1 MVVNRYFD
9 FSPRQ
14 IKFLVFLVGLL
25 LVGSVL
31 EFVRS
36 YATVKKNEFKFAVQL
51 GDGDQTYSP
60 VFKVDLNISPA
71 DSLELIPGIG
81 PVLAS
86 RIVAY
91 RDSVGRYEKP
101 EDILAVQGIGYGTYE
116 KIKPYIK
123 VRTW

>member
-1 MVVNRYFD
+1 MNRFFD
-9 FSPRQ
+9 FSPLQ
-14 IKFLVFLVGLL
+14 IKLLLFLIGLL

-36 YATVKKNEFKFAVQL
+36 YATVEKEEFKFSVQL
-51 GDGDQTYSP
+51 GDGDITYAP
-60 VFKVDLNISPA
+60 VFIVDLNISPA

-91 RDSVGRYEKP
+91 RDSIGRYEKP
-101 EDILAVQGIGYGTYE
+101 EEVMAVQGIGYTTYE
-116 KIKPYIK
+116 KIKSYIK

>member
-1 MVVNRYFD
+1 MNRLFD
-9 FSPRQ
+9 FSPLQ
-14 IKFLVFLVGLL
+14 IKLLLCLVGLL

-36 YATVKKNEFKFAVQL
+36 YATVKNDEFKFSVQL
-51 GDGDQTYSP
+51 GDGDMSYST
-60 VFKVDLNISPA
+60 VFSININSTPA

-86 RIVAY
+86 RIIAY
-91 RDSVGRYEKP
+91 RDSVGHFEKV
-101 EDILAVQGIGYGTYE
+101 ENILDVPGIGRKTYE
-116 KIKPYIK
+116 KIKPYIM

>member
-1 MVVNRYFD
+1 MNRFFE
-9 FSPRQ
+9 FSPLQ
-14 IKFLVFLVGLL
+14 IKLLVFLVGLL

-36 YATVKKNEFKFAVQL
+36 YATVEKNEFKFSVQL
-51 GDGDQTYSP
+51 GDGDQSYAP
-60 VFKVDLNISPA
+60 VFTVDLNISPP

-91 RDSVGRYEKP
+91 RDSVGRYQKP
-101 EDILAVQGIGYGTYE
+101 DEVMKVQGIGFAKYE
-116 KIKPYIK
+116 KIKAYIK
-123 VRTW
+123 VRSW

>member
-1 MVVNRYFD
+1 MNRFFD
-9 FSPRQ
+9 FSPLQ
-14 IKFLVFLVGLL
+14 IKLLLFLIGLL

-36 YATVKKNEFKFAVQL
+36 YATVEKEEFKFSVQL
-51 GDGDQTYSP
+51 GDGDLTYAP
-60 VFKVDLNISPA
+60 VFVVDLNISPA

-81 PVLAS
+81 PVFAS

-91 RDSVGRYEKP
+91 RDSIGRFEKP
-101 EDILAVQGIGYGTYE
+101 EDVMAVRGIGYITYE
-116 KIKPYIK
+116 KIKSYIK

>member
-1 MVVNRYFD
+1 MNRFFN
-9 FSPRQ
+9 FSPLQ
-14 IKFLVFLVGLL
+14 IKLLVFLIGLL

-31 EFVRS
+31 EFIKS
-36 YATVKKNEFKFAVQL
+36 YATVEKDEFKFSVQL

-60 VFKVDLNISPA
+60 VFKIDLNISPT

-91 RDSVGRYEKP
+91 RDSIGRFEKL
-101 EDILAVQGIGYGTYE
+101 EDLLGVPGIGYKKYE
-116 KIKPYIK
+116 KIKPYIR

>member
-1 MVVNRYFD
+1 MNRYFN
-9 FSPRQ
+9 FSPLQ
-14 IKFLVFLVGLL
+14 IKLLVFLVGLL
-25 LVGSVL
+25 LVGSIL

-36 YATVKKNEFKFAVQL
+36 YATVEKNEFKFSVTL
-51 GDGDQTYSP
+51 SDGDQTYSP

-101 EDILAVQGIGYGTYE
+101 EDILEVPGIGYKKFE
-116 KIKPYIK
+116 KIKPYIE
-123 VRTW
+123 VRAW

>member
-1 MVVNRYFD
+1 MNRFFN
-9 FSPRQ
+9 FSSLQ
-14 IKFLVFLVGLL
+14 IKLLLGLVGLL

-36 YATVKKNEFKFAVQL
+36 YATVKKDEFKFSVQI
-51 GDGDQTYSP
+51 GDGDQSYRP
-60 VFKVDLNISPA
+60 VFSVDINLSPA

-91 RDSVGRYEKP
+91 RDTIGRFEKP
-101 EDILAVQGIGYGTYE
+101 ENIMAVHGIGFTKYE
-116 KIKPYIK
+116 KIKPYLQVK
-123 VRTW
+123 TW

>member
-1 MVVNRYFD
+1 MNRFFD
-9 FSPRQ
+9 FSLLQ
-14 IKFLVFLVGLL
+14 IKLLLFLVGLL

-36 YATVKKNEFKFAVQL
+36 YATVEKEEFKFAVQL
-51 GDGDQTYSP
+51 GDGDLTYAP
-60 VFKVDLNISPA
+60 VFAVDLNLSPA

-91 RDSVGRYEKP
+91 RDSIGRYEKP
-101 EDILAVQGIGYGTYE
+101 EDVMAVQGIGYTTYE
-116 KIKPYIK
+116 KIKSYIK

>member
-1 MVVNRYFD
+1 MNRYFN
-9 FSPRQ
+9 FSPLQ
-14 IKFLVFLVGLL
+14 IKLLVFLVGLL

-36 YATVKKNEFKFAVQL
+36 YATVEKNEFKFSVKL
-51 GDGDQTYSP
+51 SDGDQTYSP

-71 DSLELIPGIG
+71 DSMELIPGIG

-101 EDILAVQGIGYGTYE
+101 EDILDVPGIGYKKFE
-116 KIKPYIK
+116 KIKPYIE
-123 VRTW
+123 VRAW

>member
-1 MVVNRYFD
+1 MNRFFD
-9 FSPRQ
+9 FSSLQ
-14 IKFLVFLVGLL
+14 IRLLVFLVGLL
-25 LVGSVL
+25 LIGSVL

-36 YATVKKNEFKFAVQL
+36 YATVEKDEFKFSVQF
-51 GDGDQTYSP
+51 GDGDLTYAP

-91 RDSVGRYEKP
+91 RDSAGRFEKP
-101 EDILAVQGIGYGTYE
+101 EDILAVQGIGVVTYE

-123 VRTW
+123 VRAW

>member
-1 MVVNRYFD
+1 MNRFFD
-9 FSPRQ
+9 FSPLQ
-14 IKFLVFLVGLL
+14 IRLLVFLVGLF

-36 YATVKKNEFKFAVQL
+36 YATVEKSEFKFSVQL
-51 GDGDQTYSP
+51 GDGDQTYRP
-60 VFKVDLNISPA
+60 VFRVDLNNSPA

-91 RDSVGRYEKP
+91 RDSAGRFEKV
-101 EDILAVQGIGYGTYE
+101 EDILSVPGIGFKTFE
-116 KIKPYIK
+116 KIKPYIE

>member
-1 MVVNRYFD
+1 MNRYFN
-9 FSPRQ
+9 FSPLQ
-14 IKFLVFLVGLL
+14 IKLLIFLVGLL

-36 YATVKKNEFKFAVQL
+36 YATVEKNEFKFSVKL

-81 PVLAS
+81 PVLAM

-101 EDILAVQGIGYGTYE
+101 EDILEVLGIGYKKFE
-116 KIKPYIK
+116 KIKPYIE
-123 VRTW
+123 VRAW